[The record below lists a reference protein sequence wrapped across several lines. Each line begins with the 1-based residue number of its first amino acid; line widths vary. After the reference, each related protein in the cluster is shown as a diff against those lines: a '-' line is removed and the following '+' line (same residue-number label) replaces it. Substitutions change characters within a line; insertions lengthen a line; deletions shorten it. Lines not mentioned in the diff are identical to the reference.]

1 MLCNSELHNCD
12 EGFPRTP
19 GPSPRCR
26 SGSKRRPPRIGD
38 SGAGA
43 LREPRLLPG
52 RAQELVV
59 HLGHPS
65 RDIDGVSGGHRDTKS
80 LCRSNPC
87 RGEAADREAALVD
100 FDGITMSA
108 FGGR

>member
-1 MLCNSELHNCD
+1 
-12 EGFPRTP
+12 
-19 GPSPRCR
+19 
-26 SGSKRRPPRIGD
+26 
-38 SGAGA
+38 
-43 LREPRLLPG
+43 
-52 RAQELVV
+52 V